1 VNDSLCW
8 GLIKEMKET
17 KTLAPAFE
25 RIISFDLITALIKIE
40 IKERQTS
47 GEVKGVIG

>member
-1 VNDSLCW
+1 MNHTEAL
-8 GLIKEMKET
+8 T
-17 KTLAPAFE
+17 H
-25 RIISFDLITALIKIE
+25 SFDLITALIKIE